1 MPDQIVSVQIHK
13 YDGAKGTVWRL
24 RLDKGRDPVTGKRD
38 MPYWPE
44 TYPTERA
51 AKRKQA
57 ELLAN
62 ANKGQQADPNR
73 MVVRELMLEWLEGES
88 RRKVRP
94 TTLEDYEAQVRLHVL
109 PALGNARVQSLTTP
123 ILQRYYDGLLAAGKS
138 RRLAQVALQR
148 MRSALSYAVHMQYVP
163 YNAATEVRVLAPER
177 KEMKVWAPEQA
188 GRFLDVAR
196 HHAYHPLW
204 DLALN
209 TGMRRGELLGLR
221 WDDIDLERATLA
233 IRRTVE
239 PVRGGL
245 TVQRPKNGRERL
257 IELDAT
263 GVAILREHRAR
274 QGERRDKL
282 GDTWEDPEIVLATNV
297 GTYVTPTNV
306 TRAFI
311 DLVARAGVERI
322 RVHDLRHTAATLML
336 LAGTPIKVVSER
348 LGHASIQITLDYY
361 AHLLPAMQRESA
373 EKVRR
378 LLAGVGSKI

>member
-1 MPDQIVSVQIHK
+1 
-13 YDGAKGTVWRL
+13 
-24 RLDKGRDPVTGKRD
+24 

-51 AKRKQA
+51 AKRKQT
-57 ELLAN
+57 ELLAS
-62 ANKGQQADPNR
+62 AHKGQQADPNR
-73 MVVRELMLEWLEGES
+73 MTVRELMLEWLEGES
-88 RRKVRP
+88 RRRVRP

-109 PALGNARVQSLTTP
+109 PALGNARVHSLTTP

-148 MRSALSYAVHMQYVP
+148 LRSALSYAVHMQYVP
-163 YNAATEVRVLAPER
+163 YNAATEVRIVAPER
-177 KEMKVWAPEQA
+177 KEMKVWTPEQA
-188 GRFLDVAR
+188 GRFLEVAR

-274 QGERRDKL
+274 QGERRLKL
-282 GDTWEDPEIVLATNV
+282 GDAWEDPDIVLATNI
-297 GTYVTPTNV
+297 GTYITPTNV

-373 EKVRR
+373 EKVRQ
-378 LLAGVGSKI
+378 LLAASFGSKI